1 MQQPTLFDADLCT
14 THTVS
19 GNNISAVFQEKD
31 GGSYDVVL
39 SVSSHKFLVHI
50 KPGWNE
56 IEEFEVQAVRGYVD
70 YNVSLMHTIKKIMK
84 QICYGS

>member
-31 GGSYDVVL
+31 GGAYDVVL

-50 KPGWNE
+50 KPGRSE
-56 IEEFEVQAVRGYVD
+56 IEEFEVQAVR
-70 YNVSLMHTIKKIMK
+70 
-84 QICYGS
+84 